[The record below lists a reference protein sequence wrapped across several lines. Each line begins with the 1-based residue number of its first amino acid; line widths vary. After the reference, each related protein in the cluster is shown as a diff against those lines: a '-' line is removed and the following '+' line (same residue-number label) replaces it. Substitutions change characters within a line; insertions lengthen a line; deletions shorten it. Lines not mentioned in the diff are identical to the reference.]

1 MIEKYLVIP
10 ADINRSVYFVPFVR
24 SSDCAFN
31 DTVHREI
38 DCDCYEHVSIHEIL
52 SFSFLVDE
60 CGKLKDPA
68 KPINH
73 RASIFYPGTDFGDP
87 LVGDV
92 FVCDIGLVDG
102 ESDFIPLSD
111 EKEER
116 LLNAIQVF
124 EKIYFKRFQK
134 NVDHK

>member
-1 MIEKYLVIP
+1 MMIEKYLVIP
-10 ADINRSVYFVPFVR
+10 ADINRSVYFVSFVR

-38 DCDCYEHVSIHEIL
+38 DCDCYEHVRIHANITC
-52 SFSFLVDE
+52 SFLVDE

-68 KPINH
+68 KPLNL
-73 RASIFYPGTDFGDP
+73 RASTFYPGAAFGDF

-102 ESDFIPLSD
+102 ESDFVPLSD

-116 LLNAIQVF
+116 LLNTLKGF
-124 EKIYFKRFQK
+124 ENWYSKRF
-134 NVDHK
+134 

>member
-1 MIEKYLVIP
+1 MIEKYVIIP
-10 ADINRSVYFVPFVR
+10 ADINRSVFFVSFER
-24 SSDCAFN
+24 NSDCAFN

-38 DCDCYEHVSIHEIL
+38 DCDCYEHVRIHANL
-52 SFSFLVDE
+52 SCSFLVDE

-68 KPINH
+68 KPVNY
-73 RASIFYPGTDFGDP
+73 RASVFYPGAAFGDP

-102 ESDFIPLSD
+102 ESDFVPLSD

-116 LLNAIQVF
+116 LLKTIQDF
-124 EKIYFKRFQK
+124 EEFYFKRFQ

>member
-1 MIEKYLVIP
+1 MIEKYLIIP
-10 ADINRSVYFVPFVR
+10 ADLNRSVYFVSFER
-24 SSDCAFN
+24 NSDYTFN

-38 DCDCYEHVSIHEIL
+38 HCDCYEHVRIHANITC
-52 SFSFLVDE
+52 SFLVDV

-68 KPINH
+68 KPLNL
-73 RASIFYPGTDFGDP
+73 RASTFYPGSAFGDP

-111 EKEER
+111 VKEKR
-116 LLNAIQVF
+116 LLDTI
-124 EKIYFKRFQK
+124 KIFDKFYSR
-134 NVDHK
+134 